1 MYELKT
7 GQGDGVVDSVDSGD
21 SEAVYQLLKIEK
33 GYLLYLPRLRG
44 VHKMSNVYQ
53 NPIKT
58 CPR

>member
-1 MYELKT
+1 MTWTL
-7 GQGDGVVDSVDSGD
+7 GQGDGVDTVWTVETGRQ
-21 SEAVYQLLKIEK
+21 YQLLKIEK